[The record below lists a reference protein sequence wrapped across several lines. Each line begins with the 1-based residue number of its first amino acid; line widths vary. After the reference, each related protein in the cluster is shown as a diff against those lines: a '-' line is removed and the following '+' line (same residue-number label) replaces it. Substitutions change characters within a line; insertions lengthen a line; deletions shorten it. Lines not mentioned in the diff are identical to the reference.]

1 MNRLPFLGATLLFG
15 ATGFLAA
22 CGGPESVS
30 SDTTAV
36 TNLAFV
42 DESVGTATTSTTL
55 IAAAPDVRLSEA
67 DTALVRFEASWI
79 CEVQRR
85 TFPTQEGRQQALE
98 QKLVDSGMTL
108 ADYEAFRARV
118 NEDRG
123 LRDSIL
129 FTYQETCRA

>member
-1 MNRLPFLGATLLFG
+1 MNRLSFLGATLLVG
-15 ATGFLAA
+15 ATGLLAA
-22 CGGPESVS
+22 CGNPESVS

-85 TFPTQEGRQQALE
+85 TFPTQEGRQEALE
-98 QKLVDSGMTL
+98 QKLTDSGMTL
-108 ADYEAFRARV
+108 EDYEAFRARV
-118 NEDRG
+118 NDDRG